1 MRGEEQQDQAP
12 DPETEAEGQACV
24 HTGSDRHCDRSGIV
38 RRISVLCVPAI
49 SGRVFVGGERAGD
62 KKRGTNN

>member
-12 DPETEAEGQACV
+12 DPETEAEGQVCV

-38 RRISVLCVPAI
+38 RRISVLCVSA
-49 SGRVFVGGERAGD
+49 F
-62 KKRGTNN
+62 